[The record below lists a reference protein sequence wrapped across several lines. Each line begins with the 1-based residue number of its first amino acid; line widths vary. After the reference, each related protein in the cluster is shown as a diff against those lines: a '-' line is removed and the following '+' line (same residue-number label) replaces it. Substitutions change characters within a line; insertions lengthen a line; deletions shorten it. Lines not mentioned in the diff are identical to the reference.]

1 MLTSNMLRESA
12 EIEMIDRES
21 TAQSRADA
29 ARAKALADYIKQ
41 LNSVGTG
48 IGGGGG
54 GGGSS
59 QAASD
64 ILTQAKEKP
73 ASALT
78 PMEVSGLRYAAQA
91 EAQYKASLSKISLTD
106 KVASQSLNQGL
117 SAGLSLSSAL
127 SGARYAAQAAAQY
140 NVSINAGVISQPD
153 EFATLIQN
161 TIQKLNRSGDPLVPA
176 GRIK

>member
-1 MLTSNMLRESA
+1 
-12 EIEMIDRES
+12 
-21 TAQSRADA
+21 
-29 ARAKALADYIKQ
+29 
-41 LNSVGTG
+41 
-48 IGGGGG
+48 
-54 GGGSS
+54 
-59 QAASD
+59 
-64 ILTQAKEKP
+64 
-73 ASALT
+73 
-78 PMEVSGLRYAAQA
+78 MEVSGLRYAAQA